1 MFESLA
7 ERIKQ
12 DERGTVDNTRRPIF
26 WVIVLAIAIL
36 VFAGIYFGMRMTT

>member
-7 ERIKQ
+7 ERIKE

-26 WVIVLAIAIL
+26 WIVVIAIAVL
-36 VFAGIYFGMRMTT
+36 VFGGIYFGMRLTT